1 MTSSAITVPAGLAAL
16 ARRLAFDTA
25 GWSRTGRVDLRVDRH
40 PRITLRKGPRDS
52 IEVEA
57 RLGPLPALP
66 RDRDELVDRLMLR
79 VTAGAAARV
88 ATLALSADASQLL
101 LQARLH
107 GQEAIAAEEGF
118 EAFLNDLDYW
128 SAQLGELR

>member
-1 MTSSAITVPAGLAAL
+1 MIPSAIAVPAGLAAL
-16 ARRLAFDTA
+16 AHRLAFDTT
-25 GWSRTGRVDLRVDRH
+25 GWSRAGRIDLQVDRH
-40 PRITLRKGPRDS
+40 PRITLRKGQRES

-66 RDRDELVDRLMLR
+66 REREELVDRLMLR
-79 VTAGAAARV
+79 VTAGAPARV
-88 ATLALSADASQLL
+88 ATLALSADGSLLL

-107 GQEAIAAEEGF
+107 GQEPIATEEGF

-128 SAQLGELR
+128 SAQLGDHR

>member
-1 MTSSAITVPAGLAAL
+1 MTPSAMTVPPGLAAL

-25 GWSRTGRVDLRVDRH
+25 GWSRAGRIDLQVDRH
-40 PRITLRKGPRDS
+40 PRITLRRGPRES

-57 RLGPLPALP
+57 RLGPLPAPP
-66 RDRDELVDRLMLR
+66 REREELVDRLMLR
-79 VTAGAAARV
+79 VTAGAPARV
-88 ATLALSADASQLL
+88 ATLALSADASLLL

-128 SAQLGELR
+128 SAQLGERR